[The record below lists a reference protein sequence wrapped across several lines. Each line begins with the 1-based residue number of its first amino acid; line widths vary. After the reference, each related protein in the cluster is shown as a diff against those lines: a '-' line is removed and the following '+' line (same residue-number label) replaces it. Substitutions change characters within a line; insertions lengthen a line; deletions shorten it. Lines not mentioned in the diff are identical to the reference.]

1 VEKWREMESGKLRGA
16 GRKRGAPTMDAKN
29 KYKERHELAI

>member
-1 VEKWREMESGKLRGA
+1 MERDGKWKVERGREKARA
-16 GRKRGAPTMDAKN
+16 TTMDAKN